1 MLPVRTGA
9 GEPGA
14 RQSKNPFHTSL
25 KVAMYIYKNYDNP
38 TLLNKNCQINLQV
51 LLLLLTFLSRTK
63 KGDKNLSSS
72 ILKMN
77 VRHGESQ
84 RRRGKDEV
92 LDIAQSGGWALL
104 NPTIHFAISIK
115 SVNQQNNE

>member
-9 GEPGA
+9 GEPEA
-14 RQSKNPFHTSL
+14 RQSKNSFHTSL

-38 TLLNKNCQINLQV
+38 TTLLNKNCHINLQV
-51 LLLLLTFLSRTK
+51 LLLLLTFFLSRTK

-104 NPTIHFAISIK
+104 NRTLHFANSIK
-115 SVNQQNNE
+115 SVN

>member
-9 GEPGA
+9 GDGEPGA

-38 TLLNKNCQINLQV
+38 TLLNRNYQINLQV
-51 LLLLLTFLSRTK
+51 LLFLLTHGPR
-63 KGDKNLSSS
+63 KGIKYLSSS

-104 NPTIHFAISIK
+104 NRTLHFANSIK